1 MPHDIFLSYRS
12 EDKAAVDRL
21 CAALESRGIQCWVA
35 PRDIP
40 AATEWPVA
48 IVEAINACKL
58 FLVVLSS
65 NSKNAKQIS
74 REAELADKNGAQII
88 TFRIE
93 NVEPPPGLT
102 YFLGNI
108 QWLDAFNG
116 QFEAAV
122 AKVAELVKKAPV
134 EAMPI
139 AVPAAPRGKP
149 STQIGLIAAAVIF
162 FIAVAAW
169 FALRPQALPVDDAS
183 QAKFVAER
191 FLSER
196 EAGNLDAAWKEY
208 NAEFRN
214 RISKTDWLNTQAKL
228 SQHGHETH
236 TYNGCKPEGEGY
248 LCDYTL
254 TYQDGTNEDNRL
266 TLVKNGSG
274 GWVIATGSIKVLHK

>member
-1 MPHDIFLSYRS
+1 MAHDIFLSYRS
-12 EDKAAVDRL
+12 EDKAEVDRL
-21 CAALESRGIQCWVA
+21 CAALESRGVQCWVA
-35 PRDIP
+35 PRNIP

-116 QFEAAV
+116 QFDAAV
-122 AKVAELVKKAPV
+122 AKVAELVKKSPV
-134 EAMPI
+134 EAAPM
-139 AVPAAPRGKP
+139 AVPATPSNKP
-149 STQIGLIAAAVIF
+149 FMKIGIAAAAAIF
-162 FIAVAAW
+162 IGLAAW
-169 FALRPQALPVDDAS
+169 FALRPHSQPVDDAA

-208 NAEFRN
+208 TPEFRN
-214 RISKTDWLNTQAKL
+214 RISKTDWLNTQTKL
-228 SQHGHETH
+228 AQHGHETH
-236 TYNGCKPEGEGY
+236 TYNGCTTEGEGY
-248 LCDYTL
+248 ICDYTL
-254 TYQDGTNEDNRL
+254 TYQDGTNENNRL

-274 GWVIATGSIKVLHK
+274 GWVIATGSIKVLRK

>member
-12 EDKAAVDRL
+12 EDKAEVDRL
-21 CAALESRGIQCWVA
+21 CAALEGRGIQCWVA
-35 PRDIP
+35 PRNIP

-93 NVEPPPGLT
+93 NVEPPPGLS

-108 QWLDAFNG
+108 QWLDAFDG
-116 QFEAAV
+116 QFDAAVSKIVQLVTKAPAEAA
-122 AKVAELVKKAPV
+122 PV
-134 EAMPI
+134 P
-139 AVPAAPRGKP
+139 VSK
-149 STQIGLIAAAVIF
+149 STRRPVRTPLIAAGAVVL
-162 FIAVAAW
+162 IAIAAW
-169 FALRPQALPVDDAS
+169 FGTRSHTPAADDAA
-183 QAKFVAER
+183 QVKFVAER

-208 NAEFRN
+208 TPEFRN

-228 SQHGHETH
+228 SQHGHATH
-236 TYNGCKPEGEGY
+236 TYNGCTPDGADY

-274 GWVIATGSIKVLHK
+274 GWVISTGSIKVLRK